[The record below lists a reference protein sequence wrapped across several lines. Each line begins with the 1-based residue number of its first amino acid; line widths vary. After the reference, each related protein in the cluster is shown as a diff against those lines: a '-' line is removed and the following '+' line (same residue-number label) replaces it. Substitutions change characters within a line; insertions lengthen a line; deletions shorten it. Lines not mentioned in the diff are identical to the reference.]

1 MKHDAWMRAQRFED
15 KALEATFAHYRATL
29 EAREAAVEA
38 IEADLAAWFTRPPFQ
53 EAVARLGAYRGI
65 THMGALH
72 LASEVC
78 DWRRFPMAG
87 SWPGAHSCG
96 YRAAPAAWTS
106 ARATARS
113 S

>member
-1 MKHDAWMRAQRFED
+1 MKHDAWVRAQRFED

-38 IEADLAAWFTRPPFQ
+38 IEADLVAWFTRPPFQ

-72 LASEVC
+72 WHRRPATGGAS
-78 DWRRFPMAG
+78 RRRAR
-87 SWPGAHSCG
+87 SWPSPASHRAST
-96 YRAAPAAWTS
+96 RAAS
-106 ARATARS
+106 ARGEGT
-113 S
+113 